1 MRALA
6 VLLPLLLCL
15 PHSTLAS
22 GTHTASETGHGD
34 AEAHETH
41 DEAEHHHD
49 EDEDSHEGTSEGVR
63 AVHAWI
69 RETSA
74 NSALLFVN
82 IENTSGRQVKLVGGH
97 TEIASKVEL
106 VGFALKDGETGY
118 DPLPP
123 VPIQPGKSLV
133 LAPNALALRLGGLT
147 RPFREGEEFEIEI
160 EFDFGHIEMQAQVE
174 SINATRHSHAGH
186 QH

>member
-15 PHSTLAS
+15 PHSAFAS

-74 NSALLFVN
+74 TLSSVRLMSSV
-82 IENTSGRQVKLVGGH
+82 
-97 TEIASKVEL
+97 ASSSCE
-106 VGFALKDGETGY
+106 
-118 DPLPP
+118 
-123 VPIQPGKSLV
+123 
-133 LAPNALALRLGGLT
+133 
-147 RPFREGEEFEIEI
+147 
-160 EFDFGHIEMQAQVE
+160 
-174 SINATRHSHAGH
+174 
-186 QH
+186 